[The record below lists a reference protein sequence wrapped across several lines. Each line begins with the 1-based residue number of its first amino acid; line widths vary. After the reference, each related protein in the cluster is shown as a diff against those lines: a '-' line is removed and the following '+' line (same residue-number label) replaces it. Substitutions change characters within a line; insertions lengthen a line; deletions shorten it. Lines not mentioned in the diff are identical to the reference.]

1 MQQVRCP
8 SCRRRSI
15 AHVERAVRGMRSVT
29 MFSCAA
35 CGHSWKP
42 SAATLERIK
51 QRAARLP
58 AAHR

>member
-1 MQQVRCP
+1 
-8 SCRRRSI
+8 
-15 AHVERAVRGMRSVT
+15 MRSVT
-29 MFSCAA
+29 TFSCAA